1 MREVPGSNPIGDVI
15 FFGDNICSSVTNT
28 MQQLQQQNIENPV
41 IQVWR
46 YQRVD
51 QKVVFG
57 SRIYDTMA
65 KSKEDKKT
73 INDPQNI
80 T

>member
-1 MREVPGSNPIGDVI
+1 
-15 FFGDNICSSVTNT
+15 

-51 QKVVFG
+51 QKVVFR
-57 SRIYDTMA
+57 SRIYDTMV

>member
-1 MREVPGSNPIGDVI
+1 MVLIYDFYSN
-15 FFGDNICSSVTNT
+15 
-28 MQQLQQQNIENPV
+28 QLQQQNIENPV

-51 QKVVFG
+51 QKVVFR

-73 INDPQNI
+73 INDPHN
-80 T
+80 TT

>member
-1 MREVPGSNPIGDVI
+1 MVLIYDFYSN
-15 FFGDNICSSVTNT
+15 
-28 MQQLQQQNIENPV
+28 QLQQQNIENPV

-51 QKVVFG
+51 QKVVFR

>member
-1 MREVPGSNPIGDVI
+1 MVLIYDFYSN
-15 FFGDNICSSVTNT
+15 
-28 MQQLQQQNIENPV
+28 QLQQQTIENPV

-51 QKVVFG
+51 QKVVFR